1 LNLILNDPSN
11 STFHHTNSNF
21 LLSDPLIHDVG
32 LLKREL
38 WNHNGSV
45 LDVVRWVLCFRE
57 LERFVADAEIVWTS
71 YRGDVFGSFWHFVLW
86 GFFFFL
92 DIGWRVLLDLA
103 FVCILLGVID
113 LFVLILFLT
122 LFDVIFS

>member
-71 YRGDVFGSFWHFVLW
+71 YRGDVFEVQLDVHFNPE
-86 GFFFFL
+86 
-92 DIGWRVLLDLA
+92 LA
-103 FVCILLGVID
+103 QMASKKYAAMAKAHVEAEYEATFKSAEYYVEK
-113 LFVLILFLT
+113 
-122 LFDVIFS
+122 SEKEN